1 MNDVKKINYLGSFIF
16 FLVLSIFCSGQIA
29 VGQWRDH
36 LPYNYGEMIA
46 ISGDDVYLLTNVGL
60 LKYSTVSGETEKMSK
75 INGLSDSGM
84 KSIGFNE
91 QTGYVVLGYSNGNI
105 DLIKS
110 NEILNIGDI
119 KRKSMNGDK
128 AVYCMDFIGS
138 KAYLGLGFGVVVIDL
153 LNLEVSET
161 WYVGNNGGNLKVNA
175 IDISGDFVYL
185 ATDEGVLK
193 GNLNDALVDF
203 SKWEILTDMYIDA
216 TTSWMAGKTYDNIHY
231 INDKLIVNYDD
242 QESNN
247 ADTIMVFD
255 GTQWTQ
261 FNPEFNDNIYIGGNE
276 NEFYLC
282 NTYWAKI
289 FDSDFNEIR
298 HIWELSF
305 NDGGES
311 PRPQFIIHDDIEG
324 IWIADKRFGLVHNPV
339 SWKYE
344 AVEINGPSDY
354 SIFDMDAV
362 DSKIVGV
369 AGAMNLSLGPK
380 WQKAMYYQFSEQMWE
395 SFDYKTIAEFADY
408 KDFVRVKIDPN
419 NPNRY
424 FLGSWVYGLI
434 EVRDNELYKY
444 YDENNSSLEPLPN
457 VSYLRIGGMDFD
469 DEGNLWVTNSL
480 STPQIHVLT
489 TDDEW
494 YGIEYSAIGEIN
506 VGHIIVTQN
515 NHKWAILPQGVG
527 LFAFDENGTYTTKS
541 DDRYK
546 KLSVINED
554 GEIVSN
560 EVYSIA
566 EDKDGYI
573 WVGTNKGVVVYYNPE
588 DVFESGTLNGNQVKI
603 PRNDGTDNADIL
615 LANEIVTSIVVDGAN
630 KKWFGTQT
638 GGVYYTSEDGIEEIH
653 HFTTE
658 NSPILDNNILTMDIV
673 PETGEVFFG
682 TASGIISYR
691 NTATEPSDDYNG
703 VYAFPNPV
711 EPDYTGPITISGLV
725 AGSYVK
731 ITDISGNIVYET
743 RSEGGSAVWY
753 GKNMNGEKVHT
764 GVYLVFSTNETGSK
778 TDITKILFIN

>member
-1 MNDVKKINYLGSFIF
+1 MNDVKKLNYLGSFIF

-60 LKYSTVSGETEKMSK
+60 LKYSTVTGETEKLSK
-75 INGLSDSGM
+75 INGLSDSGV
-84 KSIGFNE
+84 KSIGFS
-91 QTGYVVLGYSNGNI
+91 QHTGYLVLGYSNGNV
-105 DLIKS
+105 DLIRDGEVI
-110 NEILNIGDI
+110 NVGDI
-119 KRKSMNGDK
+119 KRKLINGDK
-128 AVYCMDFIGS
+128 AIYCIDFKGT

-153 LNLEVSET
+153 INLEVIET
-161 WYVGNNGGNLKVNA
+161 WYVGENGGNLKVNA
-175 IDISGDFVYL
+175 IDIKGDYVYL

-193 GNLNDALVDF
+193 GNINNALVDF
-203 SKWEILTDMYIDA
+203 SKWEILTDEYVS
-216 TTSWMAGKTYDNIHY
+216 TSTSWMSGKSYDNLHF
-231 INDKLIVNYDD
+231 INGNLLVNYNAPDI
-242 QESNN
+242 NN
-247 ADTIMVFD
+247 ADTIMIFD
-255 GTQWTQ
+255 GAQWNH
-261 FNPEFNDNIYIGGNE
+261 FNPDFNDVEYLGGND
-276 NEFYLC
+276 NEFYLSVG
-282 NTYWAKI
+282 YWIKI
-289 FDSDFNEIR
+289 FDADLNEVR
-298 HIWELSF
+298 HIWKLNFE
-305 NDGGES
+305 D
-311 PRPQFIIHDDIEG
+311 EG
-324 IWIADKRFGLVHNPV
+324 IVPRAEFIMSDGDNGLWIADRFCGLVHNTNL
-339 SWKYE
+339 WYYDKI
-344 AVEINGPSDY
+344 EINGPKEY

-362 DSKIVGV
+362 NSKIVGV
-369 AGAMNLSLGPK
+369 AGGMNLSWGPN
-380 WQKAMYYQFSEQMWE
+380 WDKAMYYEFSDQMWD
-395 SFDYKTIAEFADY
+395 SYDYKIHADFADY
-408 KDFVRVKIDPN
+408 RDFVCVKIDPN
-419 NPNRY
+419 DPDRY
-424 FLGSWVYGLI
+424 FLGSWVYGLV
-434 EVRDNELYKY
+434 EMRNNELYKY
-444 YDENNSSLEPLPN
+444 YDETNSSLEPMA
-457 VSYLRIGGMDFD
+457 SIAYLRIGGLDFD
-469 DEGNLWVTNSL
+469 EEGNLWVTNSL
-480 STPQIHVLT
+480 STPQFHVLT
-489 TDDEW
+489 TENEW
-494 YGIEYSAIGEIN
+494 YGIDYSVVGGINIGK
-506 VGHIIVTQN
+506 IIVTQN

-630 KKWFGTQT
+630 RKWFGTQT